1 MALEVPGYRDR
12 FDRTSGGL
20 GDEATGGIFGGILNF
35 IPATL
40 QAAGGIAG
48 SVPGIL
54 AATGNKK
61 AISYMTQQA
70 SLECSKAGGDW
81 LGTTCD
87 MTAVNAARAA
97 TEQKRAGVDAIKA
110 YAPWVALGIGGLGL
124 TYAAVKAITSPRP
137 PVAVSGKKGASK

>member
-1 MALEVPGYRDR
+1 MSDGSSMALEVPGTGPLGR
-12 FDRTSGGL
+12 GL
-20 GDEATGGIFGGILNF
+20 GTDPFSGILAF

-61 AISYMTQQA
+61 AIAYTTQQA
-70 SLECSKAGGDW
+70 SLECTRAGGDW
-81 LGTTCD
+81 TGASCD

-97 TEQKRAGVDAIKA
+97 SEQRRAGVDAIKA

-124 TYAAVKAITSPRP
+124 TYAAVKAIQAPRP
-137 PVAVSGKKGASK
+137 SVQVKKGRA